1 MAVLYW
7 CWMTNP
13 PASGL
18 IAIAV
23 IFGFASGAFV
33 SLQAPM
39 CTSHATDMRV
49 AGTMVGQ
56 VLCEWWYGSD

>member
-1 MAVLYW
+1 
-7 CWMTNP
+7 MTNP